1 MSLFRSKALPPSM
14 KPGVTFGRLLIK
26 RIDSDGLTMLA
37 GHLAYVSLLSLVPLI
52 TVVFALFSVF
62 PMFSDVSMQLK
73 SFIFNNFMPAAGNVI
88 QRYLEQFV
96 ANSNKMTA
104 VGTCGLIVT
113 ALLLMSSVDSVLN
126 TIWRSKNK
134 RPMIYSFAVY
144 WMVLTLGPLLVGAS
158 MAISSYLLSLN
169 WLAQTGVNSLVEQ
182 LLRIFPLILSWV
194 SFWLLY
200 SVVPTV
206 RVPSRDALIGALV
219 AGLLFELG
227 KKGFALYVT
236 MFPSYQLI
244 YGVLA
249 VIPILFLWVYWSW
262 CIVLLG
268 AEITV
273 TLGEYRAY
281 RQHKIEQQ
289 PQDNQQKGQL

>member
-1 MSLFRSKALPPSM
+1 
-14 KPGVTFGRLLIK
+14 
-26 RIDSDGLTMLA
+26 
-37 GHLAYVSLLSLVPLI
+37 
-52 TVVFALFSVF
+52 
-62 PMFSDVSMQLK
+62 
-73 SFIFNNFMPAAGNVI
+73 MPAAGNVI

-113 ALLLMSSVDSVLN
+113 ALLLISSVDSVLN

-134 RPMIYSFAVY
+134 RPIVYSFAVY

-169 WLAQTGVNSLVEQ
+169 WLAQTGVNSLVDQ
-182 LLRIFPLILSWV
+182 LLRIFPLLLSWV

-206 RVPSRDALIGALV
+206 RVPPKDALVGALV

-268 AEITV
+268 AEIAATFA
-273 TLGEYRAY
+273 EYRAY
-281 RQHKIEQQ
+281 K
-289 PQDNQQKGQL
+289 QQKLSSNSRINRHDCIDSASIKRQRHGKRRDGRQNWPRFVSVIGCRAR

>member
-1 MSLFRSKALPPSM
+1 MSFFRRKKLPSSI
-14 KPGVTFGRLLIK
+14 KPGITFGRLLIK

-52 TVVFALFSVF
+52 TVVFALFAAFPVF
-62 PMFSDVSMQLK
+62 ADISIQLK
-73 SFIFNNFMPAAGNVI
+73 SFIFSNFMPATGNVI
-88 QRYLEQFV
+88 QRYLEQFI
-96 ANSNKMTA
+96 ANSNRMTV
-104 VGTCGLIVT
+104 VGTCGLIIT
-113 ALLLMSSVDSVLN
+113 ALLLISSVDSVLN

-134 RPMIYSFAVY
+134 RPIVFSFAVY

-169 WLAQTGVNSLVEQ
+169 WFTQTGVNSL
-182 LLRIFPLILSWV
+182 LDDALRVFPLILSWV

-206 RVPSRDALIGALV
+206 RVPAKDALVGALF
-219 AGLLFELG
+219 AGVLFELG

-273 TLGEYRAY
+273 TLGEYRLY
-281 RQHKIEQQ
+281 Q
-289 PQDNQQKGQL
+289 QQKAEQEQEGSL